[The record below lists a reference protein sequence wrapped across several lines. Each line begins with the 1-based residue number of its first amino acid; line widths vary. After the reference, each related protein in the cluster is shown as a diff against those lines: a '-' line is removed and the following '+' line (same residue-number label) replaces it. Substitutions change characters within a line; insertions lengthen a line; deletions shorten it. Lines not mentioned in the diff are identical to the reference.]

1 MPNETNTNY
10 TIKNWALAD
19 RPREKLLEKGRRALS
34 NAELVAIL
42 IGSGNREDSAV
53 TLAQKILTHFNNN
66 LNDLAQGTLSDLQQF
81 KGIGE
86 AKAISIAAALEL
98 GRRRQATA
106 IQERQTITL
115 PKDVFTLLNPL
126 IGDLPHEEFWLIY
139 LNNRKK
145 IIKKECISSGGLTA
159 TTVDVRLLLKK
170 AIDVLATSII
180 MVHNHPSG
188 QLRASQTD
196 VEITKKIRAACKLVD
211 IQLADHV
218 IIANQQYFSFHEKG
232 YLH

>member
-10 TIKNWALAD
+10 TIKNWAVAD
-19 RPREKLLEKGRRALS
+19 RPREKLLEKGRRSLS

-66 LNDLAQGTLSDLQQF
+66 LNDLAQCTLSNLQQF

-106 IQERQTITL
+106 IRERQTIVL
-115 PKDVFTLLNPL
+115 PEDVFTLLNPL

-139 LNNRKK
+139 LNNHKK
-145 IIKKECISSGGLTA
+145 IIKKECISIGGLTE

-180 MVHNHPSG
+180 MVHNHPAG

-218 IIANQQYFSFHEKG
+218 IIANQQYFSFLEKG
-232 YLH
+232 YLQ